1 MGGLSLVRGVGSHSC
16 RGLERQWVG
25 IMKSYL
31 PSGLWGPGWN
41 DKKAGQLRLLLVPST
56 CTLHV
61 LWATPLLWIIWQ
73 LKALRTKVLPDI
85 RWPFQLWTVTL
96 PPIWSTLLTE
106 AYTDLFKAQ
115 RRPTPHRCFRLKNKV
130 SLCLPQ
136 STLGIPHGSVVK
148 NPPPNAGDVS
158 SILESGRS
166 PGEGNGNPLQ
176 YACLGN
182 PMY

>member
-1 MGGLSLVRGVGSHSC
+1 
-16 RGLERQWVG
+16 
-25 IMKSYL
+25 MKSYL

-61 LWATPLLWIIWQ
+61 LWATPPLWIIWQ
-73 LKALRTKVLPDI
+73 FKALRTKVLPDI

-106 AYTDLFKAQ
+106 AYTDLFEAQ

-130 SLCLPQ
+130 SVSPSKHIGHPTWLSGKEPTSQCRRCEFNPWVRKIPWRREWQPTPVCLPGK
-136 STLGIPHGSVVK
+136 SHVLRSLAVYSPWI
-148 NPPPNAGDVS
+148 A
-158 SILESGRS
+158 ESDMN
-166 PGEGNGNPLQ
+166 EVI
-176 YACLGN
+176 
-182 PMY
+182 